1 LRRADDLLG
10 PCKVHRASCLE
21 KIFSNLEKMKQ
32 LRFYISLYIIIP
44 FIITGLTILACII
57 SFRLTKYSLGQGADP
72 AQPVFWLIIVL
83 GILAFVIGFA
93 LVRVILNPVE
103 RFVEK
108 ALKLASISGD
118 PVKKRKEWSVDKIA
132 EFASVFDRVTSV
144 LSRIDARHFF
154 PEIIGESLAMRGML
168 SLIKKVAPSDATV
181 LILGE
186 SGTGKELVATSIHEN
201 SLRKSKPF
209 IKLNCAAIPAEL
221 LESELFGHEKGAFT
235 GATKFKPGKFDMA
248 DNGTL
253 FLDEIGDMPLKL
265 QSKILRVIQEKEF
278 YRVGGSSTVKVD
290 VRFIASTNQNLEK
303 MVQEGAFREDLY
315 YRLNVFTL
323 HLPPL
328 RERKEDI
335 PLLVER
341 FLQDLPKKVEISSIA
356 LQMIMAYSWPGNIRE
371 LKNVI
376 ESAAVIAEDGFIE
389 PAQLPGSITGM
400 FNTRSNEISLPVNLS
415 LDERMNEIEKS
426 IIIEALRKTGGV
438 QVRATELLGINQRS
452 LWHRIKKHKIDV
464 KSIKSNEN

>member
-1 LRRADDLLG
+1 MR
-10 PCKVHRASCLE
+10 HS
-21 KIFSNLEKMKQ
+21 
-32 LRFYISLYIIIP
+32 RFYISLYIIIP

-83 GILAFVIGFA
+83 GILAFAIGFA
-93 LVRVILNPVE
+93 LVRVVLKPVE

-118 PVKKRKEWSVDKIA
+118 SIEGRKEWSVDKIA
-132 EFASVFDRVTSV
+132 QFSSVFDRVTSV
-144 LSRIDARHFF
+144 LSRMDARHFF
-154 PEIIGESLAMRGML
+154 PEIIGESLAMRGLL
-168 SLIKKVAPSDATV
+168 SLIKKVAPTDATV
-181 LILGE
+181 LIMGE
-186 SGTGKELVATSIHEN
+186 SGTGKELVATSLHEN
-201 SLRKSKPF
+201 SLRNSKPF

-221 LESELFGHEKGAFT
+221 LESELFGHERGAFT

-248 DNGTL
+248 DKGTL

-303 MVQEGAFREDLY
+303 MVQDSTFREDLY

-335 PLLVER
+335 PLLVDR
-341 FLQDLPKKVEISSIA
+341 FLQNLPKKVEISSIA

-376 ESAAVIAEDGFIE
+376 ESAAVIAENGFIE
-389 PAQLPGSITGM
+389 PAQLPGSITGP
-400 FNTRSNEISLPVNLS
+400 FNASHPNEVFLPANLS
-415 LDERMNEIEKS
+415 LDERINEIEKS
-426 IIIEALRKTGGV
+426 MIIEALRKTGGV

-452 LWHRIKKHKIDV
+452 LWHRIKKHRIDV
-464 KSIKSNEN
+464 KSIKSHEI

>member
-1 LRRADDLLG
+1 
-10 PCKVHRASCLE
+10 
-21 KIFSNLEKMKQ
+21 
-32 LRFYISLYIIIP
+32 
-44 FIITGLTILACII
+44 
-57 SFRLTKYSLGQGADP
+57 
-72 AQPVFWLIIVL
+72 VL

-341 FLQDLPKKVEISSIA
+341 FLQDLPKRVEISSIA
-356 LQMIMAYSWPGNIRE
+356 LQMIMAYPWPGNIRE

-389 PAQLPGSITGM
+389 PAQLPGNITGA

-464 KSIKSNEN
+464 KSLKSHEI

>member
-1 LRRADDLLG
+1 MR
-10 PCKVHRASCLE
+10 
-21 KIFSNLEKMKQ
+21 Q

-57 SFRLTKYSLGQGADP
+57 SFRLTKYTLGQGADP

-201 SLRKSKPF
+201 SSRKSKPF

-341 FLQDLPKKVEISSIA
+341 FLQDLPKRVEISSIA
-356 LQMIMAYSWPGNIRE
+356 LQMIMAYPWPGNIRE

-389 PAQLPGSITGM
+389 PAQLPGSITGA

-464 KSIKSNEN
+464 KSLKSHEI

>member
-1 LRRADDLLG
+1 
-10 PCKVHRASCLE
+10 
-21 KIFSNLEKMKQ
+21 MKQ

-57 SFRLTKYSLGQGADP
+57 SFRLTKYSLGHGADP

-108 ALKLASISGD
+108 ALRLASISGD

-201 SLRKSKPF
+201 SSCKSKPF

-248 DNGTL
+248 DKGTL

-335 PLLVER
+335 PQLVER
-341 FLQDLPKKVEISSIA
+341 FLQDLPKKVEISSLA

-389 PAQLPGSITGM
+389 PAQLPGSITGA
-400 FNTRSNEISLPVNLS
+400 FNTRPNEISLPVNLS

-464 KSIKSNEN
+464 KSLKSNEI